1 MEKRG
6 TTVCYTLQD
15 PGGKQARRPNIPQT
29 LPKNLAMHS
38 YKFSLLKAAFP
49 LLKEIEVFI
58 QYSFLSLSL
67 SDCMTSLN
75 MSPCKTKNCTPTNM
89 SKLNRHP
96 RANVK
101 FSTLP
106 KPYTHRACSSWTKVS
121 QKCVKFN
128 ASCTRKVLDSLHHS
142 QIACQHK
149 IRLKQPFETSVCT
162 KASLL
167 AWFT

>member
-58 QYSFLSLSL
+58 QYYFLSL

-89 SKLNRHP
+89 SKLNWHP

-106 KPYTHRACSSWTKVS
+106 KPYTHRAWAPELKYLKNVLNLTLHAPE
-121 QKCVKFN
+121 KC
-128 ASCTRKVLDSLHHS
+128 L
-142 QIACQHK
+142 IACIIHRLPTQDTLKAAIWNQCVHK
-149 IRLKQPFETSVCT
+149 SFFACMVYLR
-162 KASLL
+162 
-167 AWFT
+167 